1 MSPGRTTNVSMAG
14 AVVDMATRG
23 CGDDVDDSA
32 SCSSDMTKRRNPES
46 PPSTPTWQ
54 ARQRHRPTPRG
65 GIVEG

>member
-1 MSPGRTTNVSMAG
+1 MSPGTTTNVSIAG

-32 SCSSDMTKRRNPES
+32 TCSSDMTKRMES
-46 PPSTPTWQ
+46 GVPSQQPHLASAAKAQ
-54 ARQRHRPTPRG
+54 AHPHS